1 MRLYKRAVSLI
12 LIVVL
17 AVATL
22 APAAVAWEAD
32 PVPAATELAVFVR
45 NSGVDTL
52 VHTYTESDLWAM
64 ARGYDVLYS
73 GIDNMPATVWSKA
86 SGVYLSDLFD
96 DINNYT
102 AYDIWACTRFGVVC
116 TDGARD
122 FYTID
127 DMINTPRYFYPDIHE
142 AGGGINEDSEINCPL
157 GIGVPVET
165 MFAING
171 MQHRLPVPGGE
182 GRNTPLSMCT
192 ILFGMTEQE
201 GLNTVKRV
209 SSYKRGIERVI
220 IDMGNVS
227 APVTENVPVTSVA
240 LDKTSLTLPETK
252 SYQLT
257 AITEPDNAT
266 DARVAWS
273 SSNTSVA
280 TVSAT
285 GVVTGK
291 KAGLAVITATSVAD
305 GSLSATCT
313 VTVIE
318 NEIEP
323 TSILLSKTSLTLLK
337 GAESTL
343 AATVYPSDATYTGI
357 IWTSGSSAVATVDNN
372 GRVKAVAAGVAVITA
387 TVADTVLY
395 DSCTVTVTEEV
406 IPPTGIGLNRSILR
420 LKPNEAYQIKLT
432 VEPENADSY
441 TALWGSSAPS
451 IVSVDT
457 AGRMT
462 AVNTGVAVIS
472 VMIEG
477 TNLTASCTV
486 TVSNDEIDF
495 YDAKNHWAQDGILSM
510 AERGFINGYDDGTF
524 KPGASISR
532 AEFVTI
538 LIRILQDVKGV
549 AITGENTFT
558 DTNGHWAQANL
569 STAVRLGLLGGYGDG
584 RIGPNDFV
592 TREQIAVMLINAA
605 GVSGGADTGFADN
618 ESISPWAREKVSA
631 AAGLGF
637 MNGYEDGSFKP
648 QSNATRAEVC
658 VVLLR
663 FYEYITKQ

>member
-1 MRLYKRAVSLI
+1 MRLCKRAISLI

-17 AVATL
+17 TVAAL

-32 PVPAATELAVFVR
+32 PVPAASDLKVYIR
-45 NSGVDTL
+45 NASGDTL
-52 VHTYTESDLWAM
+52 IHTYSESDLWAL
-64 ARGYDVLYS
+64 AKGHDVLYS
-73 GIDNMPATVWSKA
+73 GIDNMPATVWTKA
-86 SGVYLSDLFD
+86 SGVYFTDLFD

-102 AYDIWACTRFGVVC
+102 AYDVWTCDSFRVRC
-116 TDGARD
+116 TDNATER
-122 FYTID
+122 YTLAD
-127 DMINTPRYFYPDIHE
+127 LYHTTRYFFPDIHE
-142 AGGGINEDSEINCPL
+142 DGGGMNEDSEINCEL
-157 GIGVPVET
+157 GIGAPVES
-165 MFAING
+165 MFAITG

-192 ILFGMTEQE
+192 VLFGMTEDE
-201 GLNTVKRV
+201 GRSATRRV
-209 SSYKRGIERVI
+209 SSYKRGVETLI
-220 IDMGNVS
+220 IDMGSTS

-257 AITEPDNAT
+257 AIIEPDNAT
-266 DARVAWS
+266 DAGVTWS
-273 SSNTSVA
+273 SSNASAA

-323 TSILLSKTSLTLLK
+323 KSILLNRTSLTLLK
-337 GAESTL
+337 GTESTL

-357 IWTSGSSAVATVDNN
+357 IWMSSNSAIATVDNN
-372 GRVKAVAAGVAVITA
+372 GKVKAVAAGAAVITA

-395 DSCTVTVTEEV
+395 DSCTVSVTEEV

-420 LKPNEAYQIKLT
+420 MAPNETYQIKLT

-457 AGRMT
+457 AGRLT

-486 TVSNDEIDF
+486 TVSNDELGF
-495 YDAKNHWAQDGILSM
+495 SDAETHWAKDGILSM
-510 AERGFINGYDDGTF
+510 AEHGFINGYDDGTF

-538 LIRILQDVKGV
+538 LMRILQDVKGV

-618 ESISPWAREKVSA
+618 DSISPWAREKVSA

-637 MNGYEDGSFKP
+637 MNGYEDGTFKP